1 MNPLPIAQGHTPH
14 VSSIPEKPT
23 NPYTHTPQASH
34 TGPLQAPPP
43 HPAPHHTAQ
52 CDGKAR
58 ATRNATQLP
67 PTGATGQTS
76 LSTAPTMD
84 HLTSH
89 QDGTNSQHNH
99 TNYIT
104 AIATIAK
111 GGNIIQLSSTIAAQP
126 IQVLVTPHSR
136 R

>member
-23 NPYTHTPQASH
+23 KPHPYSASFTHSP
-34 TGPLQAPPP
+34 APSTPP
-43 HPAPHHTAQ
+43 HPAPHHTAK
-52 CDGKAR
+52 CNGNAS

-84 HLTSH
+84 RLTSH
-89 QDGTNSQHNH
+89 QDGTNSQRNH

-104 AIATIAK
+104 AIVTIAK
-111 GGNIIQLSSTIAAQP
+111 GGNIIQLSSTIAVQP